1 MMTRRD
7 VIRLGMLTVVFES
20 TGEMPSLL
28 AQPSRRRY
36 GHGCMLSRRESGAF
50 MRSADQPHLY
60 VSGKEPMISN
70 SGDPDFDLA
79 LAHTLAKISD
89 AFSVL
94 PGFAYYDDHDGE
106 NAYATQEVRLRN
118 ADGTVLFGQRLL
130 KTLLARRENPEI
142 AVAAVCAHEFGHI
155 LQYQRNLNRTV
166 GAGQTTAKR
175 VELQAD
181 FFAGYFAGLRKR
193 ERPDFPAAVFAL
205 TQYGFGDNMVNEPE
219 HHGTQVERGSA
230 IEQGFQTAFRDG
242 RSLAD
247 AIQVSVAYVSRL

>member
-1 MMTRRD
+1 MITRRE
-7 VIRLGMLTVVFES
+7 ILRLGLLTVVFEPVGAARS
-20 TGEMPSLL
+20 L
-28 AQPSRRRY
+28 AQPSRRRR
-36 GHGCMLSRRESGAF
+36 GPGCVLSRLDARAF
-50 MRSADQPHLY
+50 LNSAEQPHLY

-79 LAHTLAKISD
+79 LAHTLAMLSD

-106 NAYATQEVRLRN
+106 NAFATAEVRLRN

-130 KTLLARRENPEI
+130 KRLLAGRESPEVS
-142 AVAAVCAHEFGHI
+142 VAAVCAHEFGHI
-155 LQYQRNLNRTV
+155 LQFQRNLDRTV

-205 TQYGFGDNMVNEPE
+205 TQFGFGDHAVNEPE
-219 HHGTQVERGSA
+219 HHGTPAERGLA
-230 IEQGFQTAFRDG
+230 IEQGFQTAFSDQ
-242 RSLAD
+242 RSLID
-247 AIQVSVAYVSRL
+247 AIAISVDYVSRL